1 MIALRNAEEIEAIR
15 KAGAIVA
22 QALDTLRKRARIGV
36 TTAKLDA
43 IAADVIL
50 SAGGIPAFKGY
61 RGYPANICTS
71 VNEEVVHGIPSPR
84 KLKDGDILSVD
95 VGVKLG
101 DYFADAALTVGI
113 GQVSDEAAKL
123 MRATHDSLQR
133 GIELAKPGNRLS
145 DISWAIQET
154 VESRGF
160 SVVKAFVGHGIGTK
174 IHEEPEI
181 PNFGK
186 PGKGAR
192 LEAGMVLAL
201 EPMVNAGT
209 YEVEVLEDG
218 WTAVTKDRSLSAH
231 FEHTIAITDSGA
243 QVLTAL

>member
-1 MIALRNAEEIEAIR
+1 MIALRSTEEIEAIR

-113 GQVSDEAAKL
+113 GRVSDGAAKL

>member
-113 GQVSDEAAKL
+113 GRVSDEAAKL

>member
-1 MIALRNAEEIEAIR
+1 MIALRSIEEIESIR

-22 QALDTLRKRARIGV
+22 QALETVRKQARAGV
-36 TTAKLDA
+36 TTAQLDA
-43 IAADVIL
+43 IASGVIL

-61 RGYPANICTS
+61 KGYPANICAS
-71 VNEEVVHGIPSPR
+71 VNEEVVHGIPSHR

-113 GQVSDEAAKL
+113 GRISGEAERL

-133 GIELAKPGNRLS
+133 GIELARPGNRLS
-145 DISWAIQET
+145 DISSAVQQH
-154 VESRGF
+154 VEAQGF
-160 SVVKAFVGHGIGTK
+160 SVVKAFVGHGIGTR

-186 PGKGAR
+186 PGKGPR
-192 LEAGMVLAL
+192 LEAGMVLAI

-218 WTAVTKDRSLSAH
+218 WTAVTKDGKLSAH
-231 FEHTIAITDSGA
+231 FEHTIAVTDSGA
-243 QVLTAL
+243 RVLTAL

>member
-1 MIALRNAEEIEAIR
+1 MIALRSTEEIEAIR

-113 GQVSDEAAKL
+113 GQVSDGAAKL